1 MNGQSDDRYVHVC
14 VSVYLSVAVAVERML
29 RCSADVNTGSELLED
44 FVLMAII
51 MRIKYTIE
59 ECDMLTGPNVS
70 SSSFSVN
77 FKLTLSAVHRSFSIV
92 VQDTDTYKQPHF
104 DFMFH
109 ISFSSNFRYAESS
122 KSSCA

>member
-1 MNGQSDDRYVHVC
+1 MKDTCIC
-14 VSVYLSVAVAVERML
+14 VSVYLIVAVAVERTR
-29 RCSADVNTGSELLED
+29 RCSADVNTGSVLLED
-44 FVLMAII
+44 FVLMTII

-59 ECDMLTGPNVS
+59 ESNMMLTGPNVS
-70 SSSFSVN
+70 SPSSSVN
-77 FKLTLSAVHRSFSIV
+77 FKLTLSAVYRSFLIV

-104 DFMFH
+104 DFMFR